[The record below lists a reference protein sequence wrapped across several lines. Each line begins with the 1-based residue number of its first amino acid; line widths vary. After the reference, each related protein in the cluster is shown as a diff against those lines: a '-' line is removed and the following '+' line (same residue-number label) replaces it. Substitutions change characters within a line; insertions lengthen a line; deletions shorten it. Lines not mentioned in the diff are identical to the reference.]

1 MLLEY
6 QELIKFI
13 IIIIKNKTILKR
25 PLKYDKRCKVLY
37 LFSLLLLFLFN
48 LNKVGAQEAKE
59 PKVGLVLSGGGA
71 KGFAHIGALKV
82 IDSLGI
88 KIDYVAGTSMG
99 AIIGSLYA
107 TGYSGKQLE
116 DLFNTIDFN
125 ELINDEF
132 PRSSKPFY
140 ERENAEKY
148 AISLPFDNLKIN
160 LPSGLS
166 RGQNV
171 YNLLY
176 RLMLPVNEIRNFEEL
191 PIPFFCI
198 ATNIETGESIV
209 MDKGRL
215 AEAVTASGALPSLF
229 QPVIIDDTIYLD
241 GGVTNNFPVEEL
253 RAKGMDIIIGV
264 DVQDALKDRESL
276 KSAPEILVQI
286 NNFRTINAMKTKVP
300 LTDIYIKP
308 DITNYSV
315 ISFDEGRDII
325 ANGEAAARSN
335 ISQLKAVKSQQ
346 HSSFNRPSINPVD
359 SLKINSI
366 RIKGNETYTRSYL
379 LGKLKFKN
387 DASISYDDFKT
398 GINNLI
404 ATNNFETFRYQLEQ
418 KADSSYNLRGN
429 IRESETSTFLKLG
442 VHYDGL
448 YKSAALANLTKKR
461 LLFDNDIASLDIILG
476 DNSRYNFDYFIDKGF
491 YLSIGIKSRYNSFN
505 KNVNPLLALEEDSP
519 LLDGLNKIDIE
530 LSDFTNQVYL
540 QTIFRKDFVLRAGAE
555 YKRLKITSETII
567 DDDQEDRITFDNTD
581 YYSVFGNL
589 VFDSYD
595 NPLFP
600 KSGFYFNGDF
610 HLYLNA
616 SGFNRNFEEF
626 SIAKADLGYALSFSD
641 KLAFKTEAGGGF
653 KIGDNSTTTL
663 GFALGGYGNNFINN
677 FQSFYG
683 YDYFALSGDSF
694 VKATFTL
701 DYEVF
706 KKHHILLA
714 ANYANIEDGLFE
726 TGEFFSSPDFSGY
739 ALGYSLETF
748 LGPLEMKYSYSPEI
762 KDSYWFFN
770 LGFWF

>member
-1 MLLEY
+1 MSQTYYSIILV
-6 QELIKFI
+6 LIVFTLSV
-13 IIIIKNKTILKR
+13 NKLK
-25 PLKYDKRCKVLY
+25 
-37 LFSLLLLFLFN
+37 
-48 LNKVGAQEAKE
+48 AQENKE

-116 DLFNTIDFN
+116 ELFNNTDFD
-125 ELINDEF
+125 ELINDKF
-132 PRSSKPFY
+132 PRASKPFY

-148 AISLPFDNLKIN
+148 AVSLPFDGFKIS

-176 RLMLPVNEIRNFEEL
+176 QLMLPVNEIRDFKNL

-198 ATNIETGESIV
+198 ATNIETGESVV

-215 AEAVTASGALPSLF
+215 AEVVTASGALPSLF
-229 QPVIIDDTIYLD
+229 QPVTIDDTIYLD

-286 NNFRTINAMKTKVP
+286 NNFRTINAMKSKAP

-308 DITNYSV
+308 DITNFSV

-325 ANGEAAARSN
+325 ANGEAAARLN
-335 ISQLKAVKSQQ
+335 MSQLQNIKLKQKSNL
-346 HSSFNRPSINPVD
+346 NRPIILPKD
-359 SLKINSI
+359 SLKINAI
-366 RIKGNETYTRSYL
+366 DIEGNERYTRSYL

-387 DASISYDDFKT
+387 DTDISYNDFKE

-404 ATNNFETFRYQLEQ
+404 STNNFDTFRYYLEPST
-418 KADSSYNLRGN
+418 DESSYNLKGK
-429 IRESETSTFLKLG
+429 IRESETSTFLRLG

-448 YKSAALANLTKKR
+448 YKSALLANLTKKR
-461 LLFDNDIASLDIILG
+461 LLFNNDIASLDVILG

-491 YLSIGIKSRYNSFN
+491 YVSIGIKSRFNQFN
-505 KNVNPLLALEEDSP
+505 KNVNPLLVLEEGSP
-519 LLDGLNKIDIE
+519 LLSGLNKVDVE
-530 LSDFTNQVYL
+530 LTDFTNQVYL
-540 QTIFRKDFVLRAGAE
+540 QTIFRKDFALRAGAE
-555 YKRLKITSETII
+555 HKRLKITSETLIDPNQ
-567 DDDQEDRITFDNTD
+567 DDDITFENTD

-595 NPLFP
+595 NSYFP
-600 KSGFYFNGDF
+600 KKGFYFNGDF
-610 HLYLNA
+610 HLYVNA
-616 SGFNRNFEEF
+616 SGFNTSFEEF
-626 SIAKADLGYALSFSD
+626 SIAKADIGYTFSFSD
-641 KLAFKTEAGGGF
+641 KVALKTEANGGF
-653 KIGDNSTTTL
+653 KVGDNSTTAL
-663 GFALGGYGNNFINN
+663 GFGLGGYANNFINN

-683 YDYFALSGDSF
+683 YDYLELSGDSF
-694 VKATFTL
+694 VKGTFTL
-701 DYEVF
+701 DYEIF

-714 ANYANIEDGLFE
+714 ANYANIEDGIFK
-726 TGEFFSSPDFSGY
+726 TGEWITAPDYSGY

-748 LGPLEMKYSYSPEI
+748 LGPLEAKYTYSP
-762 KDSYWFFN
+762 DTGNSYWFFN

>member
-1 MLLEY
+1 LNSFQTYYLKSRYIAFFVFLNLLVFNV
-6 QELIKFI
+6 QEL
-13 IIIIKNKTILKR
+13 R
-25 PLKYDKRCKVLY
+25 
-37 LFSLLLLFLFN
+37 
-48 LNKVGAQEAKE
+48 AQEKKE

-107 TGYSGKQLE
+107 SGYSGKQLE

-140 ERENAEKY
+140 ERENAQKY
-148 AISLPFDNLKIN
+148 AVSIPFDNFKIN

-176 RLMLPVNEIRNFEEL
+176 QLMLPVSKIRDFDHL

-209 MDKGRL
+209 MDEGYL

-229 QPVIIDDTIYLD
+229 QPVMINDTILLD

-276 KSAPEILVQI
+276 KTAPEILVQI
-286 NNFRTINAMKTKVP
+286 NNFRTINAMKSKAP

-308 DITNYSV
+308 DITNFSV

-325 ANGEAAARSN
+325 ANGEAAAKEN
-335 ISQLKAVKSQQ
+335 MPQLLDVKRQQ
-346 HSSFNRPSINPVD
+346 HTPINRPELQILDSIQ
-359 SLKINSI
+359 INSI
-366 RIKGNETYTRSYL
+366 DISGNERYTRSYL

-387 DASISYDDFKT
+387 NEKISYKDFKE

-404 ATNNFETFRYQLEQ
+404 ATNNFETFRYHLEPS
-418 KADSSYNLRGN
+418 KDNSGYNLVGN
-429 IRESETSTFLKLG
+429 IAESETSTYLKLG

-461 LLFDNDIASLDIILG
+461 LLFNNDIASLDIILG

-491 YLSIGIKSRYNSFN
+491 YLSIGVKSRFNQFN
-505 KNVNPLLALEEDSP
+505 KNVNALLALEEDSP
-519 LLDGLNKIDIE
+519 LLQNLNKIDVE
-530 LSDFTNQVYL
+530 LTDFTNQVYI
-540 QTIFRKDFVLRAGAE
+540 QTIFRRDFALRAGAE

-567 DDDQEDRITFDNTD
+567 NEDQEDEFTFESTG
-581 YYSVFGNL
+581 YFSVFGNL
-589 VFDSYD
+589 VFDDYD
-595 NPLFP
+595 NPYFP

-616 SGFNRNFEEF
+616 SDFNTDFERF
-626 SIAKADLGYALSFSD
+626 SIAKADIGYAFSFMNNLS
-641 KLAFKTEAGGGF
+641 LKTEASGGF

-663 GFALGGYGNNFINN
+663 GFGLGGYANNLINN

-683 YDYFALSGDSF
+683 YDYLELSGDSF

-701 DYEVF
+701 DYEIF
-706 KKHHILLA
+706 KKHHILVA
-714 ANYANIEDGLFE
+714 ANYANIEDGIFE
-726 TGEFFSSPDFSGY
+726 TGEWFSSPDFSGY

-748 LGPLEMKYSYSPEI
+748 LGPLEAKYTYSPDTGEA
-762 KDSYWFFN
+762 YWFFN

>member
-1 MLLEY
+1 MKLVPIHY
-6 QELIKFI
+6 F
-13 IIIIKNKTILKR
+13 
-25 PLKYDKRCKVLY
+25 
-37 LFSLLLLFLFN
+37 LLLFTLAYCFGFN
-48 LNKVGAQEAKE
+48 NVEAQANND

-88 KIDYVAGTSMG
+88 KIDYISGTSMG

-148 AISLPFDNLKIN
+148 AVSLPFDNFKIN

-176 RLMLPVNEIRNFEEL
+176 QLMLPVSDINNFEHL

-198 ATNIETGESIV
+198 ATNIETGQSIV
-209 MDKGRL
+209 MDKGSL

-229 QPVIIDDTIYLD
+229 QPVMIGDTILLD

-286 NNFRTINAMKTKVP
+286 NNFRTINAMKSKAP
-300 LTDIYIKP
+300 MTDIYIKP
-308 DITNYSV
+308 DITNFSV

-325 ANGEAAARSN
+325 ANGEAAARVNMTQLLDLKKQQNKELARPKLQISDSIQINTIN
-335 ISQLKAVKSQQ
+335 IT
-346 HSSFNRPSINPVD
+346 
-359 SLKINSI
+359 
-366 RIKGNETYTRSYL
+366 GNERYTRSYL
-379 LGKLKFKN
+379 IGKLKFRN
-387 DASISYDDFKT
+387 GENISFKDFKD

-404 ATNNFETFRYQLEQ
+404 ATNNFETFRYHLEQ
-418 KADSSYNLRGN
+418 NSDGSYNLTGR
-429 IRESETSTFLKLG
+429 IRESEASTFLKLG

-448 YKSAALANLTKKR
+448 YKSAALANLTKKQ
-461 LLFDNDIASLDIILG
+461 LLFNNDIASLDVILG
-476 DNSRYNFDYFIDKGF
+476 TNSRYNFDYFIDKGF
-491 YLSIGIKSRYNSFN
+491 YISIGLKSRFNQFN
-505 KNVNPLLALEEDSP
+505 KNINPLLVLDDNSP
-519 LLDGLNKIDIE
+519 LISSLNKIDVE
-530 LSDFTNQVYL
+530 LTDFSNQLYL
-540 QTIFRKDFVLRAGAE
+540 QTIFRRDFALRLGAE
-555 YKRLKITSETII
+555 YKRLRITSETII
-567 DDDQEDRITFDNTD
+567 DDEEDEITFENTD
-581 YYSVFGNL
+581 YFSLFGNL
-589 VFDSYD
+589 VFDDYD
-595 NPLFP
+595 NTYFP
-600 KSGFYFNGDF
+600 KSGFYFSGDF
-610 HLYLNA
+610 HWYLNA
-616 SGFNRNFEEF
+616 SDFNTDFERF
-626 SIAKADLGYALSFSD
+626 SIAKANMGYAFSFSD
-641 KLAFKTEAGGGF
+641 KLALKTEASGGF
-653 KIGDNSTTTL
+653 KIGNNSTTAL
-663 GFALGGYGNNFINN
+663 DFGLGGYANNFINN

-683 YDYFALSGDSF
+683 YDYLELFGNSF

-701 DYEVF
+701 DYEIF

-714 ANYANIEDGLFE
+714 ANYANIADGIFE
-726 TGEFFSSPDFSGY
+726 SGEWLTSPDYSGY

-748 LGPLEMKYSYSPEI
+748 LGPLEGKYTYSP
-762 KDSYWFFN
+762 DTGNGYWFFN
-770 LGFWF
+770 LGVWF